1 MKFRNIK
8 WLLAAILG
16 LFGVLLALVVYTNSQ
31 AAGATSKY
39 ITVKENVDTLSV
51 EVRAQTIERKVA
63 EKVMVQKIAELQS
76 ELVSQRQEQR
86 ALLER
91 ILALQVEFAKEIRS
105 VNRP

>member
-8 WLLAAILG
+8 WLLATILG

-39 ITVKENVDTLSV
+39 ISVKENVDTLSI
-51 EVRAQTIERKVA
+51 EVRTQVIERKVA

-76 ELVSQRQEQR
+76 ELISQRQEQR

-91 ILALQVEFAKEIRS
+91 ILALQVEFAKEMRS
-105 VNRP
+105 GNRP